1 MRYRVYVTE
10 RSQNNVSRV
19 IPGAVV
25 YRDGN
30 NFKRAT
36 DRIYA
41 GLPPVRLAAA
51 GALVGSTWSESIDG
65 IWKCDEYQSR
75 FAVPESNQFFNIGV
89 LQDGLGYDRL
99 AIFGYTRAQ
108 GLVIRYL
115 RSLKS

>member
-41 GLPPVRLAAA
+41 GAAA
-51 GALVGSTWSESIDG
+51 GDLVGSTWSESIDG